1 METEMAT
8 RDCTVNVTEFKAKC
22 LELFK
27 DIERGKLTHVTVTR
41 RGHPVATVLPPRPA
55 KKVGSLDEVFAD
67 MRGLITVAPG
77 VDLTEPL
84 DIPEPDDPFLGKKK
98 RGDAAA

>member
-1 METEMAT
+1 MST
-8 RDCTVNVTEFKAKC
+8 RDRTVNVTEFKAKC

-27 DIERGKLTHVTVTR
+27 EIERGKLTQVMVTR
-41 RGHPVATVLPPRPA
+41 RGHPVATVQPAQPA
-55 KKVGSLDEVFAD
+55 KKIGSLDEVFAD
-67 MRGLITVAPG
+67 MHGLIRVAPG

-84 DIPEPDDPFLGKKK
+84 DIPEPDDPILGKSK

>member
-1 METEMAT
+1 MAKHDLT
-8 RDCTVNVTEFKAKC
+8 LNVTEFKAKC

-27 DIERGKLTHVTVTR
+27 ELERGKLARITVTR
-41 RGHPVATVLPPRPA
+41 RGTPVAAIERPWPV

-67 MRGLITVAPG
+67 MRGLIRVAPG

-84 DIPEPDDPFLGKKK
+84 DIPEPDDPFLGKRK